1 MQVFALCGRSS
12 AWYAQGCSFGHVR
25 GRISGRGGP
34 RTGIC
39 HSSYLYYF
47 VFTNLH
53 IERMRYVCTCT
64 DAPQRSAKPLLR
76 SNKLTLSLNPQH
88 PQFGEGAL
96 SCAAKP
102 HAHPTEKTPARR
114 QRAPAS
120 TRAAGGPARPT
131 ACSSGLSL
139 VQGDFPTCD
148 ALPPIP
154 LTRLSRRPLKTED
167 VWLSPQMATVAA
179 GAARSSLRSAFRF
192 AGIRRAP
199 GLAAGLS
206 ELAGIRAQGFHH
218 RRRR

>member
-1 MQVFALCGRSS
+1 MSTHRSLERKNTQRADKPA
-12 AWYAQGCSFGHVR
+12 AWDRC
-25 GRISGRGGP
+25 
-34 RTGIC
+34 
-39 HSSYLYYF
+39 
-47 VFTNLH
+47 
-53 IERMRYVCTCT
+53 
-64 DAPQRSAKPLLR
+64 
-76 SNKLTLSLNPQH
+76 
-88 PQFGEGAL
+88 
-96 SCAAKP
+96 
-102 HAHPTEKTPARR
+102 PARR
-114 QRAPAS
+114 SRVQDAATPPISELGGAAAKNGGRETATVATAAAMTAVAAVPMDGASPANRERKHVSAYKCAPMVVRS
-120 TRAAGGPARPT
+120 HTISNRIKNH
-131 ACSSGLSL
+131 
-139 VQGDFPTCD
+139 FPTCD